1 MNLEKISSATVDYID
16 VDYDSH
22 YAIQWK
28 RGHSARLMNTQ
39 HRLAPDGKSPLT
51 VTKIA
56 ESAGAVA
63 DVRISTGCPVTY
75 NDPELTAM
83 MLPSLKAAAGGENV
97 KLIKAITG
105 AEDFSFFQQQI
116 PGLYFFLGGMP
127 KVNIGKIVQITMQ
140 YDRLNKL
147 DSPRTIEPAQNAQN
161 VVWLSEKSILQE
173 LGKLF

>member
-1 MNLEKISSATVDYID
+1 
-16 VDYDSH
+16 
-22 YAIQWK
+22 
-28 RGHSARLMNTQ
+28 
-39 HRLAPDGKSPLT
+39 
-51 VTKIA
+51 
-56 ESAGAVA
+56 
-63 DVRISTGCPVTY
+63 
-75 NDPELTAM
+75 M